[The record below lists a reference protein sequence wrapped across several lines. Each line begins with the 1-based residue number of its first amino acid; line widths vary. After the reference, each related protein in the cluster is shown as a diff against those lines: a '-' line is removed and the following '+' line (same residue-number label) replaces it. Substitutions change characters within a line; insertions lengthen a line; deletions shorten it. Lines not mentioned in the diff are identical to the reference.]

1 MPYVSYV
8 FATNHFMIAI
18 PSLTLYGLY
27 EDRQLEGVRMKGKSV
42 GIKKANGMGSVYKLQ
57 GNRRKPWVAFVTVSY
72 KRKDGMRHQKR
83 KIIGYYETEEMAEF
97 SLWNYNKKSCFVCG
111 N

>member
-57 GNRRKPWVAFVTVSY
+57 G
-72 KRKDGMRHQKR
+72 
-83 KIIGYYETEEMAEF
+83 IEE
-97 SLWNYNKKSCFVCG
+97 SHGLHL
-111 N
+111 